1 MRKKIFSGI
10 AVWSFTFAA
19 SLLIL
24 FRGFGL
30 NDGWSVLDAFISV
43 TIYTAFTLSFKFQA
57 RFVEFQR
64 NNLPR
69 FLLTHFFAALLVSG
83 LWISI
88 TKIILFW
95 LIQNNYYQTFFN
107 ESIVIRIV
115 IGMTIY
121 FLITA
126 FNYLFMYYDNYKE
139 KVENE
144 AALKNLITETELKN
158 LKFQIN
164 PHFIFNSLNSIA
176 ALTHISSEKAASMT
190 IKLADFMRST
200 LTNTKPFSLL
210 EDELKNCRMYV
221 DIEKIRFGDKFTF
234 EEKVDEALLKEEIP
248 SMILQ
253 PLFENAIK
261 YGVYEAMEKVQIQ
274 FIAEKIPGYIK
285 IAVENNF
292 ESGGEKHKGE
302 GIGLTNI
309 SKRLQI
315 LYQQENLIKIEKEKN
330 VFRVLLFFPLKEN
343 VKNEA

>member
-1 MRKKIFSGI
+1 MRKKVFSGI
-10 AVWSFTFAA
+10 AAWSFTFVT

-24 FRGFGL
+24 YRGFEL
-30 NDGWSVLDAFISV
+30 KDSWSLIDAFISV
-43 TIYTAFTLSFKFQA
+43 TIYAAFTLSFKFQA

-69 FLLTHFFAALLVSG
+69 FLLTHFFAALLVSAF
-83 LWISI
+83 WISI
-88 TKIILFW
+88 AKIFLFW
-95 LIQNNYYQTFFN
+95 LIENNNYQTFFN
-107 ESIVIRIV
+107 ESIVVRLV

-144 AALKNLITETELKN
+144 AALKNLVTETELKN

-234 EEKVDEALLKEEIP
+234 EEKVDEQLLKEEIP

-274 FIAEKIPGYIK
+274 FIAERIPGYIK

-315 LYQQENLIKIEKEKN
+315 LYQQDNLIKIEKEKN
-330 VFRVLLFFPLKEN
+330 IFRVLLFFPLKEN
-343 VKNEA
+343 VLNET

>member
-1 MRKKIFSGI
+1 MRKKVFSGI
-10 AVWSFTFAA
+10 AAWSFTFVT

-24 FRGFGL
+24 YRGFEL
-30 NDGWSVLDAFISV
+30 KDSWSLIDAFISV
-43 TIYTAFTLSFKFQA
+43 TIYAAFTLSFKFQA

-69 FLLTHFFAALLVSG
+69 FLLTHFFAALLVSAF
-83 LWISI
+83 WISI
-88 TKIILFW
+88 AKIFLFW
-95 LIQNNYYQTFFN
+95 LIENNNYQTFFN
-107 ESIVIRIV
+107 ESIVVRLV

-234 EEKVDEALLKEEIP
+234 EEKVDEQLLKEEIP

-261 YGVYEAMEKVQIQ
+261 YGVYEAMEKVQIH
-274 FIAEKIPGYIK
+274 FIAERIPGYIK

-292 ESGGEKHKGE
+292 EAGGEKHKGE

-309 SKRLQI
+309 SKRMQI

-330 VFRVLLFFPLKEN
+330 IFRVLLFFPLKEN

>member
-1 MRKKIFSGI
+1 MKKKFFGSL
-10 AVWSFTFAA
+10 ALWCFAYVVT
-19 SLLIL
+19 LLI
-24 FRGFGL
+24 FYRGVGL
-30 NDGWSVLDAFISV
+30 SDTWSVIDAFVSV
-43 TIYTAFTLSFKFQA
+43 GIYAAFTLSFKFQA
-57 RFVEFQR
+57 RFIEFKR
-64 NNLPR
+64 NNLPG
-69 FLLTHFFAALLVSG
+69 FLVTHFIAALLVSG

-88 TKIILFW
+88 IKIILFW
-95 LIQNNYYQTFFN
+95 LIPNNSYQTFFN
-107 ESIVIRIV
+107 ESIVIRLV

-144 AALKNLITETELKN
+144 ATLKNLITETELKN

-234 EEKVDEALLKEEIP
+234 EEKIDDQLLIEEIP
-248 SMILQ
+248 SMMLQ

-261 YGVYEAMEKVQIQ
+261 YGVYEAIEKVQIQ
-274 FIAEKIPGYIK
+274 FSAEKIPGYLK
-285 IAVENNF
+285 LTVENNF

-315 LYQQENLIKIEKEKN
+315 LYQQENLMKIEKEKN
-330 VFRVLLFFPLKEN
+330 IFRVLLFLPLNEN
-343 VKNEA
+343 VKNES

>member
-30 NDGWSVLDAFISV
+30 SDSWSVIDAFISV
-43 TIYTAFTLSFKFQA
+43 TIYAAFTLSFKFQS
-57 RFVEFQR
+57 RFVEFNR
-64 NNLPR
+64 NNLPS
-69 FLLTHFFAALLVSG
+69 FLVTHFIAALLVSG

-95 LIQNNYYQTFFN
+95 LIPNNYYQTFFN
-107 ESIVIRIV
+107 ESIIIRLV

-261 YGVYEAMEKVQIQ
+261 YGVYEAIEKVQIY

-309 SKRLQI
+309 SKRMQI

-330 VFRVLLFFPLKEN
+330 IFRVLLFFPLKEN

>member
-1 MRKKIFSGI
+1 MNNKFIGGI
-10 AVWSFTFAA
+10 AAWFIGIAA
-19 SLLIL
+19 SFALLY
-24 FRGFGL
+24 FGL
-30 NDGWSVLDAFISV
+30 NVNPGWSLLDGFISV
-43 TIYTAFTLSFKFQA
+43 TVYTAFTLSFKFQA
-57 RFVEFQR
+57 QFVEFQR
-64 NNLPR
+64 QKLPR
-69 FLLTHFFAALLVSG
+69 FLLTHFLAGLLVSA
-83 LWISI
+83 LWVSI
-88 TKIILFW
+88 IKIFLFW
-95 LIQNNYYQTFFN
+95 MIDQPSYQIFFN
-107 ESIVIRIV
+107 ESIAVRIS

-126 FNYLFMYYDNYKE
+126 FNYLFLYYDNYKE

-144 AALKNLITETELKN
+144 VSLKNLLTETELKN

-164 PHFIFNSLNSIA
+164 PHFIFNALNSIA
-176 ALTHISSEKAASMT
+176 SLTHISSDKAASMT

-234 EEKVDEALLKEEIP
+234 EENVDESLLKEEIP

-261 YGVYEAMEKVQIQ
+261 YGVYEAMEKVQIH
-274 FIAEKIPGYIK
+274 FIAERITGYLK
-285 IAVENNF
+285 IAVENDF

-309 SKRLQI
+309 SKRMQI
-315 LYQQENLIKIEKEKN
+315 LYKQENLIKIEKEKN
-330 VFRVLLFFPLKEN
+330 IFRVLLFFPLKEN
-343 VKNEA
+343 VLNEA

>member
-30 NDGWSVLDAFISV
+30 NDSWSVLDAFISV

-95 LIQNNYYQTFFN
+95 LIPNSIYQNLFN
-107 ESIVIRIV
+107 ESIVVRII

-126 FNYLFMYYDNYKE
+126 FNYLIMYYDNYKE

-274 FIAEKIPGYIK
+274 FIAKRIPGYIK

-309 SKRLQI
+309 SKRMQI

-330 VFRVLLFFPLKEN
+330 IFRVLLFFPLKEN
-343 VKNEA
+343 VLNET